1 MYYLAKHY
9 TQRSVYEKKELRKEE
24 IKEIFKI
31 HEEEIKNL
39 WAYMAKIYDVLQK
52 IGNIAQK
59 ATSKMTSR

>member
-1 MYYLAKHY
+1 MK
-9 TQRSVYEKKELRKEE
+9 RKKELRKEE